1 MNMYL
6 HELRVYRKST
16 IIWTLTQMVLVVLF
30 LAIFPSFASEA
41 EAFKQMLEGFPEEL
55 RKAIGLSVDSIA
67 TVIGFYS
74 YIFLYIKLCGAIQAM
89 NLGTS
94 IISKETS
101 EKTADFLLTKP
112 VTRIQIVTA
121 KLLAALTSLIITNV
135 FFIITTLVMATLV
148 SEKEF
153 DGTVLFLIALSL
165 FLVQLIFLTIGVI
178 VSVVFP
184 KIKSVLSVSLG
195 TVFGFFMV
203 AMVGSAMEDA
213 ALRYITPFN
222 YFDSSYIIKNSSYE
236 GSFLIVGGLFI
247 IIAISVSYFI
257 YHKRDV
263 HTV

>member
-16 IIWTLTQMVLVVLF
+16 IIWTLAQMSLVVLF
-30 LAIFPSFASEA
+30 LAIFPSFASDA
-41 EAFKQMLEGFPEEL
+41 QAFKEMLEGFPEEL

-74 YIFLYIKLCGAIQAM
+74 YIFLYLKLCGAIQAM

-94 IISKETS
+94 LVSKETS

-112 VTRIQIVTA
+112 VTRYQILSA
-121 KLLAALTSLIITNV
+121 KLLAAFTSLIVTNV
-135 FFIITTLVMATLV
+135 FFIGTTIMMAIFV

-153 DGTVLFLIALSL
+153 NVTVLFLIAVSL
-165 FLVQLIFLTIGVI
+165 FLMQLIFLSIGVI

-184 KIKSVLSVSLG
+184 KIKSVISVSLG

-203 AMVGSAMEDA
+203 AMVSSAMDDT

-222 YFDSSYIIKNSSYE
+222 YFNTSYIIENASYE
-236 GSFLIVGGLFI
+236 GSFLLVGGLI
-247 IIAISVSYFI
+247 IVAAISASFYI